1 MHDAYEDLRHVAQL
15 RLKLCQLHQNQ
26 EDPEV
31 RQAIN
36 AANQAIGEL
45 TALLYKQASPNSRC
59 RRSYCIC
66 IRSDGAPYKGLA
78 SI

>member
-1 MHDAYEDLRHVAQL
+1 MVGGHIMHDVYEDLRHVAQL

-36 AANQAIGEL
+36 AANQAVGEL
-45 TALLYKQASPNSRC
+45 TALLYKQAFNEQPLQ
-59 RRSYCIC
+59 
-66 IRSDGAPYKGLA
+66 AFLLHLHPE
-78 SI
+78 